1 MTKVSNGHNSSHRRP
16 MRYNLKQSNGHNALL
31 KSTIQKFVWK
41 CDLNLPNMCFRL
53 SIWLNGHRESQKYEF
68 ANWIPRTNEAAGLI
82 VLSPNSAQNHTWF
95 KCALLIWSRS
105 LGRILPVEE
114 RDNRRLIVTG
124 RNYIRWVISLIFT
137 SKNKNLLSHFFVT
150 IWLTWTAVC
159 RWAWEGMR
167 RNTIVMHASISEIPL
182 FPR

>member
-1 MTKVSNGHNSSHRRP
+1 
-16 MRYNLKQSNGHNALL
+16 
-31 KSTIQKFVWK
+31 
-41 CDLNLPNMCFRL
+41 MCFRL

-95 KCALLIWSRS
+95 KCALLIRSRS

-137 SKNKNLLSHFFVT
+137 SKNKNLFSHFFCDNLAYMNSCLPMGVGGNAPKHHRYAR
-150 IWLTWTAVC
+150 IYIGNSSLPSLVC
-159 RWAWEGMR
+159 FARLKWFSRGSS
-167 RNTIVMHASISEIPL
+167 NVC
-182 FPR
+182 